1 MQDRPRAPELIEA
14 VREFIERILP
24 ELKGHSAF
32 HGRVAA
38 NVLDIVRRELE
49 LAPATD
55 AAEHA
60 RLRALL
66 GADGDLGQLNR
77 LLCQRI
83 ASGDIGPD
91 NPDLIEHLRAT
102 TLAKLAVD
110 QPRYPG
116 YQRALQRWRNQE
128 HEGGSTNVPDRD
140 RTP

>member
-1 MQDRPRAPELIEA
+1 MQDPPRAPELIEA
-14 VREFIERILP
+14 VREFLERILP

-38 NVLDIVRRELE
+38 NVLDIVKRELE
-49 LAPATD
+49 LAPTTD
-55 AAEHA
+55 AVEHA

-66 GADGDLGQLNR
+66 GTDGTLDELNR

-83 ASGDIGPD
+83 ASGEMPLDAPG
-91 NPDLIEHLRAT
+91 LVEHLRET

-116 YQRALQRWRNQE
+116 YRRALARWGRQD
-128 HEGGSTNVPDRD
+128 T
-140 RTP
+140 

>member
-14 VREFIERILP
+14 VREFLERILP

-38 NVLDIVRRELE
+38 NVLDIVKRELE
-49 LAPATD
+49 LTPSSD
-55 AAEHA
+55 SAEHA

-66 GADGDLGQLNR
+66 GTDGTLDELNR

-83 ASGDIGPD
+83 RSGELPLDAPG
-91 NPDLIEHLRAT
+91 LVEHLRET

-116 YQRALQRWRNQE
+116 HRRALARWKRQNA
-128 HEGGSTNVPDRD
+128 
-140 RTP
+140 

>member
-1 MQDRPRAPELIEA
+1 MQDPPRAPELIEA
-14 VREFIERILP
+14 VREFLERILP

-38 NVLDIVRRELE
+38 NVLDIVKRELE
-49 LAPATD
+49 LAPTTD

-60 RLRALL
+60 RLRVLL
-66 GADGDLGQLNR
+66 GTDGTLDELNR

-83 ASGDIGPD
+83 TSGEMPLEAPG
-91 NPDLIEHLRAT
+91 LIEHLRET

-116 YQRALQRWRNQE
+116 YRRALARWGRQD
-128 HEGGSTNVPDRD
+128 T
-140 RTP
+140 

>member
-14 VREFIERILP
+14 VREFLERILP

-38 NVLDIVRRELE
+38 NVLDIVKRELE

-66 GADGDLGQLNR
+66 GADGTLDELNR
-77 LLCQRI
+77 LLCRRI
-83 ASGDIGPD
+83 ASGEMALDAPG
-91 NPDLIEHLRAT
+91 LVAHLRET

-116 YQRALQRWRNQE
+116 YRRALALWGKQE
-128 HEGGSTNVPDRD
+128 V
-140 RTP
+140 

>member
-14 VREFIERILP
+14 VREYLERILP

-38 NVLDIVRRELE
+38 NVLDIVKRELE
-49 LAPATD
+49 LSPATD
-55 AAEHA
+55 HAEHD

-66 GADGDLGQLNR
+66 GTDGTLDELNR
-77 LLCQRI
+77 LLCRRI
-83 ASGDIGPD
+83 RSGELALDA
-91 NPDLIEHLRAT
+91 PDLVEHLREA

-116 YQRALQRWRNQE
+116 YRRALKRWKGQNA
-128 HEGGSTNVPDRD
+128 
-140 RTP
+140 